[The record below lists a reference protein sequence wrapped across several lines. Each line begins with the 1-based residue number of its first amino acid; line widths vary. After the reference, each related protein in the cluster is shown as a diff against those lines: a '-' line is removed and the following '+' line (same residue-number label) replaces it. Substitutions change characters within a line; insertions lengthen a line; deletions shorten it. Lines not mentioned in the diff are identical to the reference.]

1 MKKLFIPEFAKI
13 LTANPDREQYVA
25 AYYNEEVEELTVDDC
40 EGWFAFKVSF
50 IGDCPVMI
58 ANYCGSPDPYSLRI
72 YPISE
77 YIDDNNHIF
86 NLENAIVE
94 YMKDMDEFEYE
105 GFVCYDDESAI

>member
-1 MKKLFIPEFAKI
+1 MKKLSIPEFAKI
-13 LTANPDREQYVA
+13 LTANPDREQFVA
-25 AYYNEEVEELTVDDC
+25 AWHDQEVEELTVANC
-40 EGWFAFKVSF
+40 ESWFAFKVSS

-58 ANYCGSPDPYSLRI
+58 ANYCGSTDPYSLRI
-72 YPISE
+72 YPIGD

-105 GFVCYDDESAI
+105 GFVYYDDEYSF